1 LTGEKTSRQNTGR
14 DYEDL
19 ALAHLLKHKF
29 KLIERNFFCSYGEID
44 LIVKKKQLYV
54 FVEVRFKRNSDSVTA
69 QESITRSKQTKIINT
84 AHIYL
89 QQHKLD
95 VAEFRFDV
103 FAFNG
108 YTPLKSHMEWI
119 INAFAS

>member
-1 LTGEKTSRQNTGR
+1 MSEKTSRQNTGR
-14 DYEDL
+14 AYEDL
-19 ALAHLLKHKF
+19 ALTHLLKNQF

-44 LIVKKKQLYV
+44 LIVKKKKIYV
-54 FVEVRFKRNSDSVTA
+54 FVEVRFKRNSNSGTA
-69 QESITRSKQTKIINT
+69 QESITRSKQKKIINT

-95 VAEFRFDV
+95 RAEYRFDV

-108 YTPLKSHMEWI
+108 YTPSKSHMEWI
-119 INAFAS
+119 TNAFAS